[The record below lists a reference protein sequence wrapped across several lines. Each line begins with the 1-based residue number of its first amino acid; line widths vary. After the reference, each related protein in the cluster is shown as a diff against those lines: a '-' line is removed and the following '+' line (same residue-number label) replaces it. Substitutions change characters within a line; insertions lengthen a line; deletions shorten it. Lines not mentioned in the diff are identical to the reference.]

1 MDKERIKGKAEDV
14 AGRVERQ
21 VGEWTGNEKAQ
32 AEGLAK
38 QAEGKARNAVG
49 KTKDAVRDAADKLKE
64 TKIENEEDR
73 GLSAIKTL
81 RSSKLALQHRRSV
94 LMGAPFVVAYK
105 GLCSHRTYHRSD
117 SPFTARLWHSYGMKT
132 KNMRELEKMWA
143 KKASEQ
149 SNPQQK
155 AGTPTRQTPTHTTR
169 TARKSSRGR

>member
-38 QAEGKARNAVG
+38 QAEGKARNAIG

-73 GLSAIKTL
+73 RIERDKD
-81 RSSKLALQHRRSV
+81 
-94 LMGAPFVVAYK
+94 VA
-105 GLCSHRTYHRSD
+105 
-117 SPFTARLWHSYGMKT
+117 
-132 KNMRELEKMWA
+132 
-143 KKASEQ
+143 
-149 SNPQQK
+149 
-155 AGTPTRQTPTHTTR
+155 
-169 TARKSSRGR
+169 